1 MHHQRAD
8 CHAVAQ
14 SGNRGLSPVRPDV
27 PLRTRRGNHVN
38 VDGAAPG
45 VRRLLQ
51 QGGIDSLLFTH
62 VFSRRSMAR
71 TTRAH
76 VPAEQPNRRCLSQCS
91 ARSPAPLRNVLSTRV
106 VATLRD
112 TSRVDANNC
121 HTTGVTLCDHLRGRR
136 RRHEDS
142 DRDAHRVEV
151 RRTVPTATG
160 RATTAK
166 TSTHLPT
173 PPNVRTCI
181 QRALGSRSRI
191 GDRPLVADN
200 VRDGPLMLWRSNRA
214 VICAIYRWGQPRYR
228 RNTPVWAP
236 SHRGVR
242 WICYGR
248 PRIFE
253 HRYCCPA
260 CRRHL

>member
-1 MHHQRAD
+1 LHHQRAD

-14 SGNRGLSPVRPDV
+14 AGNRGLSPVRPDV

-76 VPAEQPNRRCLSQCS
+76 VPAEQPNRRCLSPCS

-112 TSRVDANNC
+112 MSRVDANNC
-121 HTTGVTLCDHLRGRR
+121 HTTWCNTLRPPARSKT
-136 RRHEDS
+136 RHEDS
-142 DRDAHRVEV
+142 DRDAHRVDV

-200 VRDGPLMLWRSNRA
+200 VRDGPLMLWRSNRG